1 MKFFENS
8 SRTKKLCKITKI
20 SLKTYIEY
28 SMEIGESNFQK
39 KLKRI
44 LNRN

>member
-28 SMEIGESNFQK
+28 SMENLTFK
-39 KLKRI
+39 KNLREFLIEIK
-44 LNRN
+44 